1 MTAIPDTDRQQLQ
14 QLAIEYANAIDAR
27 DWDRLDRV
35 FTPDAWIDYT
45 AMGGIAGNYAEVKA
59 WLPRS
64 LRFFKSYM
72 HLVGNFQY
80 QIGGAADG
88 GGDGHDGDNG
98 RARGQ
103 VACFNPMVLPG
114 LLPGLPRTVAL
125 GLWYEDEYLRTAE
138 GWRISRRSERKCYAL
153 NEPLWMKLGVW
164 FYRRWGR
171 RTQRMKD
178 AAAG

>member
-1 MTAIPDTDRQQLQ
+1 MSWHELPRARKHMNTPCDTDRQQLQ

-27 DWDRLDRV
+27 EWDRLDRV

-45 AMGGIAGNYAEVKA
+45 AMGGIAGSYPAVKA

-72 HLVGNFQY
+72 HFVGNFHCA
-80 QIGGAADG
+80 I
-88 GGDGHDGDNG
+88 DGD

-103 VACFNPMVLPG
+103 VACFNPMVVPG
-114 LLPGLPRTVAL
+114 LLPGLPRTVAF
-125 GLWYEDEYLRTAE
+125 GVWYEDDYQRTPE
-138 GWRISRRSERKCYAL
+138 GWRITRRSERKCYAL

-164 FYRRWGR
+164 FYRRFGSR
-171 RTQRMKD
+171 
-178 AAAG
+178 AA